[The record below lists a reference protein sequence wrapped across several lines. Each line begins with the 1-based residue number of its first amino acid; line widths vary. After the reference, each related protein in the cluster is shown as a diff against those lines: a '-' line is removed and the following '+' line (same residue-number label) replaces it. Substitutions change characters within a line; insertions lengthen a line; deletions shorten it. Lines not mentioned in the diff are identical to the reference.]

1 MNIKTIN
8 LSLLYPVKS
17 GKLNAIYLNPPFDDT
32 NEAFKRPAIIIC
44 PGGAY
49 NFCSKREQEPIA
61 TYFLDKGYQ
70 VFCLE
75 YGTALEGYFY
85 PEQLYELG
93 ASIDYIKKNAKSL
106 YVDENKIF
114 VIGFSAGGHL
124 VGNLSNQY
132 QLVNDYLKTDCK
144 PTAVGLCYAVISA
157 EYGHTQTIYNV
168 TKGYDEAKQKE
179 LVELLSLDK
188 LVSNNT
194 PPTFIWT
201 TAEDTVVP
209 PVNSLRYAEALSKNG
224 VKFELHIYPYGRHG
238 LSNCQSEINENYPYL
253 SKNRQWLNNIDEFF
267 KSLT

>member
-32 NEAFKRPAIIIC
+32 NETFKRPAIIIC

-93 ASIDYIKKNAKSL
+93 VSIDYIKKNAKSL

-188 LVSNNT
+188 LVS
-194 PPTFIWT
+194 
-201 TAEDTVVP
+201 
-209 PVNSLRYAEALSKNG
+209 LRYAEALSKNG